1 MTVVSA
7 ETSFKWGRRR
17 ITYELTRDD
26 RRRLKITVAPS
37 GTVHVTAPLD
47 ATDEEIHERIRRK
60 GGWITAQIE
69 DFEQYRPRTPP
80 RQFVSGETHL
90 LRGVQYRLRVLHNQ
104 AGRVYISGDRIILET
119 PHAESSTHK
128 AALLEQLYRIEA
140 HQEFPRRLCALV
152 PLFASEGIIP
162 PTLIIRPLTKRWGS
176 FTPKG
181 NLVLNL
187 DLIRAPVQCIDY
199 VIVHELAHAFAPD
212 HGTKWQR
219 LMDIAMPDWRERKRR
234 LETSLI

>member
-1 MTVVSA
+1 MTVVSTEA
-7 ETSFKWGRRR
+7 SFKWGRRR
-17 ITYELTRDD
+17 IAYELTRDE

-37 GTVHVTAPLD
+37 GAVRVTAPLD
-47 ATDEEIHERIRRK
+47 AADEEIHERVRCK

-80 RQFVSGETHL
+80 RQYISGETHL
-90 LRGVQYRLRVLHNQ
+90 LRGVQYRLRVLQNQ
-104 AGRVYISGDRIILET
+104 ASRIYLSGDRIVLET
-119 PHAESSTHK
+119 PHAESPTHK
-128 AALLEQLYRIEA
+128 AALLKHLYRIES
-140 HQEFPRRLCALV
+140 HQEFPRRLCALA
-152 PLFASEGIIP
+152 PLFANEGIILP
-162 PTLIIRPLTKRWGS
+162 KLIIRPLTKRWGS

-199 VIVHELAHAFAPD
+199 VIVHELAHAFEPD
-212 HGTKWQR
+212 HGAKWRR
-219 LMDIAMPDWRERKRR
+219 LMDKALPDWRERKRR